1 MVHQYVEKRQGM
13 NNGVRLF
20 AVALTALW
28 VAGCAANDPAKPT
41 LSRPLEGRNLIALLG
56 DAGATQLSG
65 PFVRAG
71 LAALEGGDYIAAQDS
86 FNRALKFDPT
96 RSQLHFLNGLTYHL
110 RAAAG
115 DSSQLPYAAI
125 GYRLALQYDAANY
138 WAAYQLGHINFND
151 QLYRQAQDAFAY
163 GLLFAPEEPAL
174 WKALATASY
183 YAQDL
188 KTAIEAVSRATE
200 LAPADAETLRL
211 AALVSAAAS
220 RFDAAE
226 GFLARYRAGEGSGAV
241 QRAKYVARRLDDWR
255 RFHAQNGGVVLAQ
268 ASEPVTSDVFG
279 ADVGTSGVAADAASD
294 KNATEPEAE
303 GSDRMVLVDVVIIR
317 SEERRATNKGV
328 NLLNGL
334 AATLG
339 GNISFSDTRTINRGA
354 ANTRETV
361 FTYAPTLSLA
371 ADYSLNIFND
381 NNDRNEILAR
391 PSLVALDGQPSDFF
405 TGAVFYVE
413 MPGGANVDGTI
424 LDVPVGIK
432 LSVTPHFTGDKTV
445 KLDVEAAR
453 AFIEGQTGLVNFN
466 NFAQVT
472 KTLVTANV
480 AMEFG
485 DTLVISGLSEKE
497 TQNLQNGVPLLQS
510 IPIVQYLFSN
520 QNTLDYTKSVLIL
533 LTPREPRYTY
543 EDGSAKVDMTS
554 PPDAAVAQPNLDEL
568 KNKPDWFR
576 PAPNLDAVFHHL
588 KDHRLYKEFRTGDVR
603 LEHWDEPDGLYRQLS
618 QAVEFL
624 YY

>member
-1 MVHQYVEKRQGM
+1 MVQGA
-13 NNGVRLF
+13 RF
-20 AVALTALW
+20 IAAAVMVLL
-28 VAGCAANDPAKPT
+28 VAGCAANDVSQT
-41 LSRPLEGRNLIALLG
+41 TILRPLEGRNLIGLIDDSGSA
-56 DAGATQLSG
+56 QLSD

-71 LAALEGGDYIAAQDS
+71 LAALESGDYIAAQKN

-115 DSSQLPYAAI
+115 DSSQTPYAAI
-125 GYRLALQYDAANY
+125 GYQLALQYDASNY

-151 QLYRQAQDAFAY
+151 QQYRKAQDAFAY
-163 GLLFAPEEPAL
+163 ALLFAPDEPVL

-188 KTAIEAVSRATE
+188 ETAVKAVSRATE
-200 LAPADAETLRL
+200 LAPADMGALRL
-211 AALVSAAAS
+211 ASLVNAAAS
-220 RFDAAE
+220 RFDEAE
-226 GFLARYRAGEGSGAV
+226 GYLARYRTKEGGGSV
-241 QRAKYVARRLDDWR
+241 QRVGYLARRLEDWR
-255 RFHAQNGGVVLAQ
+255 RFHKENGGVLLVQGTPAT
-268 ASEPVTSDVFG
+268 ADVFG
-279 ADVGTSGVAADAASD
+279 ADVTTAGVAAPKDQGTD
-294 KNATEPEAE
+294 KPGPE

-334 AATLG
+334 TATLAG
-339 GNISFSDTRTINRGA
+339 TTFSYSDTRTINRSA
-354 ANTRETV
+354 ANSRATV
-361 FTYAPTLSLA
+361 FTYAPTLSVA
-371 ADYSLNIFND
+371 ASYSLNIFND

-391 PSLVALDGQPSDFF
+391 PSLVALDGKPSDFF

-413 MPGGANVDGTI
+413 IAGGATVDGTI

-432 LSVTPHFTGDKTV
+432 LSVTPRFTGERSV
-445 KLDVEAAR
+445 KLDVVAAR
-453 AFIEGQTGLVNFN
+453 AFIEGRATQVNFN
-466 NFAQVT
+466 NFAQVS

-497 TQNLQNGVPLLQS
+497 TQNIKDGVPLLQS
-510 IPIVQYLFSN
+510 IPLVQYLFSN
-520 QNTLDYTKSVLIL
+520 ENTLDYTKSVLIL

-543 EDGSAKVDMTS
+543 EDGSAKVDLAN
-554 PPDAAVAQPNLDEL
+554 PPDTAIAQPSLDEL
-568 KNKPDWFR
+568 KGKPDWFK
-576 PAPNLDAVFHHL
+576 PAANLDAVFHHL
-588 KDHRLYKEFRTGDVR
+588 KDHRLFKEFRTGDVR
-603 LEHWDEPDGLYRQLS
+603 LEHWESEDGLLREIK

>member
-1 MVHQYVEKRQGM
+1 M
-13 NNGVRLF
+13 NSGGRF
-20 AVALTALW
+20 IAAVAAMLL
-28 VAGCAANDPAKPT
+28 VVGCAANDTAKPT
-41 LSRPLEGRNLIALLG
+41 AFRPLEGRDL
-56 DAGATQLSG
+56 AGMIEDTGPAQLSD

-71 LAALEGGDYIAAQDS
+71 LTELESGDYVAAQKS

-115 DSSQLPYAAI
+115 DSSQIPYAAI

-163 GLLFAPEEPAL
+163 GLLFAPKEVAL

-188 KTAIEAVSRATE
+188 ETALEAVSRASNLSPGDTGIM
-200 LAPADAETLRL
+200 RL
-211 AALVSAAAS
+211 AALVNAAAA
-220 RFDAAE
+220 RFPVADAYVD
-226 GFLARYRAGEGSGAV
+226 RYRSAQHDEAP
-241 QRAKYVARRLDDWR
+241 QRAAYTARRVEDWR
-255 RFHAQNGGVVLAQ
+255 RFYGQNGDVLLAQ
-268 ASEPVTSDVFG
+268 GSPVTADIFG
-279 ADVGTSGVAADAASD
+279 ADVDTPGVEPASKGSEKPPSGTND
-294 KNATEPEAE
+294 
-303 GSDRMVLVDVVIIR
+303 SDRMVLVDVVIIR
-317 SEERRATNKGV
+317 SEERRTTNKGV

-334 AATLG
+334 TATLAG
-339 GNISFSDTRTINRGA
+339 TTFSFSDTRTINRGA
-354 ANTRETV
+354 ANSRATV
-361 FTYAPTLSLA
+361 FTYAPSLSIA
-371 ADYSLNIFND
+371 ASYSLNIFND
-381 NNDRNEILAR
+381 SNDRNEILAR

-413 MPGGANVDGTI
+413 IAGGATVDGAI

-432 LSVTPHFTGDKTV
+432 LSVTPRFTGDKSV
-445 KLDVEAAR
+445 KLDVSAAR
-453 AFIEGQTGLVNFN
+453 AFIEGRATQVNFN

-497 TQNLQNGVPLLQS
+497 TQNLQNGVPFLQS
-510 IPIVQYLFSN
+510 IPLVQYLFSN
-520 QNTLDYTKSVLIL
+520 ESTLDYTKSVLIL

-543 EDGSAKVDMTS
+543 EDGSAKANVTS
-554 PPDAAVAQPNLDEL
+554 PPDAAITQPNLDEL
-568 KNKPDWFR
+568 KGGSNWFKP
-576 PAPNLDAVFHHL
+576 AANLDAVFHHL
-588 KDHRLYKEFRTGDVR
+588 KDRKLFKEFRSGDVR
-603 LEHWDEPDGLYRQLS
+603 LERWEDPDSLYRELKY
-618 QAVEFL
+618 AVDFL